1 MSQYMFGTGQLF
13 AVPDGGGNPLRLG
26 ALQDVS
32 VEFSADIKTLH
43 GQSQFPLAVARGKSK
58 VEGKIGTANIDVA
71 AYNEI
76 YFGQT
81 AGVTAG
87 TRRQAINE
95 AGAIPATPGP
105 YTVTVANGATFYLDL
120 GVMDV
125 LTGAT
130 YKQVSGAPAAGEYSV
145 NQTTGVYTFAAADE
159 GKGVL
164 FNYLYTD
171 AAAGGTLELTNQ
183 LMGLAPYFQLVA
195 SQFFDNKV
203 FTLVLYKVTA
213 EKLSLPFK
221 QDDFLIPEMG
231 FQAQAN
237 DAGSIGF
244 ISTTSISGGGG

>member
-13 AVPDGGGNPLRLG
+13 AVPDGGGNPLRMG

-58 VEGKIGTANIDVA
+58 VEGKIGTANIDVS

-76 YFGQT
+76 YFGQPQ
-81 AGVTAG
+81 GVTAG
-87 TRRQAINE
+87 TTRQAINE

-105 YTVTVANGATFYLDL
+105 YTITVANDADFYLDL

-125 LTGAT
+125 TTGAA
-130 YKQVSGAPAAGEYSV
+130 YKQVSGAPAAGQYSV
-145 NQTTGVYTFAAADE
+145 AAGVYTFNAADQ
-159 GKGVL
+159 GKAVL
-164 FNYLYTD
+164 INYLYND
-171 AAAGGTLELTNQ
+171 SSAGGTLELTNQ

-213 EKLSLPFK
+213 EKLSMPFK

>member
-1 MSQYMFGTGQLF
+1 MSQYMFGTGQVY

-58 VEGKIGTANIDVA
+58 IEGKIGTANIDA
-71 AYNEI
+71 MAFNEV

-81 AGVTAG
+81 GGVSAG

-95 AGAIPATPGP
+95 VAAIPVTPGP
-105 YTVTVANGATFYLDL
+105 YTVTAANDGVDFYLDL
-120 GVMDV
+120 GVTDV
-125 LTGAT
+125 LTGQP
-130 YKQVSGAPAAGEYSV
+130 YKQVSAGPTAGQYSV
-145 NQTTGVYTFAAADE
+145 SNVGVYTFAAADQ
-159 GKGVL
+159 GKGIL
-164 FNYLYTD
+164 LNYLYDD
-171 AAAGGTLELTNQ
+171 ATAGGTLELTNQ
-183 LMGLAPYFQLVA
+183 LMGLAPYFQLIA
-195 SQFFDNKV
+195 SQIFDGKV
-203 FTLVLYKVTA
+203 FTLCLYKVTA
-213 EKLSLPFK
+213 EKLSLPLK

-244 ISTTSISGGGG
+244 ISTTSIAGGGG

>member
-13 AVPDGGGNPLRLG
+13 AVPDGGGNPLRMG

-58 VEGKIGTANIDVA
+58 VEGKIGTANIDVM

-76 YFGQT
+76 YFGQPQ
-81 AGVTAG
+81 GVTAG
-87 TRRQAINE
+87 TTRQAINE
-95 AGAIPATPGP
+95 AASIPATPGP
-105 YTVTVANGATFYLDL
+105 YTVTVANGADFYLDL

-125 LTGAT
+125 LTGAA
-130 YKQVSGAPAAGEYSV
+130 YKQVSSAPAAGQYTVTSA
-145 NQTTGVYTFAAADE
+145 GLYTFAAADQ
-159 GKGVL
+159 GKGIL
-164 FNYLYTD
+164 INYLYTD
-171 AAAGGTLELTNQ
+171 ASAGGTLELTNQ

>member
-13 AVPDGGGNPLRLG
+13 AVPDGGGNPLRMG

-58 VEGKIGTANIDVA
+58 VEGKIGTANIDVQ

-76 YFGQT
+76 YFGQPQ
-81 AGVTAG
+81 GVTAG
-87 TRRQAINE
+87 TTRQAINE
-95 AGAIPATPGP
+95 AASIPASPGP
-105 YTVTVANGATFYLDL
+105 YTVTVANSANFYLDL

-125 LTGAT
+125 TTGAP
-130 YKQVSGAPAAGEYSV
+130 YKQVSSAPAAGQYTV
-145 NQTTGVYTFAAADE
+145 AAGVYTFNASDAE
-159 GKGVL
+159 KGIL
-164 FNYLYTD
+164 INYLYQDTT
-171 AAAGGTLELTNQ
+171 AGGTLELTNQ

-195 SQFFDNKV
+195 SQFFDSKV